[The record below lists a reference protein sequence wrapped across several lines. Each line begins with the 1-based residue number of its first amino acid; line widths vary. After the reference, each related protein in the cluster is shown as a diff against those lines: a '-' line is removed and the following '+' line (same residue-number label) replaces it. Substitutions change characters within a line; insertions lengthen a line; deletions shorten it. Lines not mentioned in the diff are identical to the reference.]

1 MTTAKVAVSVPRNVH
16 DMPFLWFLKE
26 ILLMKAQK
34 GKVRV
39 MTGNAAAAY
48 GAMLCRPDVATS
60 YPITPMSEVAEQFSA
75 FRADG
80 LVDTEMVE
88 VEGENSAMNVVAAA
102 SVAGGRTFTATSSW
116 GLVFMYDAVQQ
127 TSGFRAPVVMAIANR
142 ETPGILAVSGG
153 QQDIISTRDSGW
165 IQVIVEEGQEIL
177 DTIIMAFRLA
187 EDYDIQLPVMVN
199 YDGFYLSYLASA
211 VEIPE
216 REDVDQFLAPLKSQ
230 PERPKL
236 VPGEPR
242 GYGTHGIE
250 VGFVE
255 LRYKHCAAM
264 DRATRK
270 LDEID
275 KEFGKYFGRSY
286 GGQIEEYLTE
296 DAEIILLTS
305 GSTAGT
311 ARTVVEAKRAEGIK
325 VGLVKLRLFRP
336 FPRERLV
343 EALKGRKAI
352 GVIDRSI
359 GFGWNC
365 GPMYMEVRALTP
377 EIGIV
382 PMLSYI
388 DGLANLDITIPHIE
402 KVIDEI
408 HVAAQGKPYQ
418 EVTWIPLE
426 E

>member
-1 MTTAKVAVSVPRNVH
+1 
-16 DMPFLWFLKE
+16 
-26 ILLMKAQK
+26 MKAQK
-34 GKVRV
+34 GQVRV
-39 MTGNAAAAY
+39 ITGNAAAAY

-60 YPITPMSEVAEQFSA
+60 YPITPMSEVAEQLST

-88 VEGENSAMNVVAAA
+88 VEGENSAMNVVVAATL
-102 SVAGGRTFTATSSW
+102 AGGRAFTATSSW
-116 GLVFMYDAVQQ
+116 GLVFMYDAVQHA
-127 TSGFRAPVVMAIANR
+127 SGFRAPVVMAIANR

-153 QQDIISTRDSGW
+153 QQDIISTRDTGW
-165 IQVIVEEGQEIL
+165 IQIIVEDCQEIL
-177 DTIIMAFRLA
+177 DSVIMAFRLA

-199 YDGFYLSYLASA
+199 YDGFYLSYLAMP
-211 VEIPE
+211 VEIPQ
-216 REDVDQFLAPLKSQ
+216 REDVDQFLAPLKQQ

-236 VPGEPR
+236 IPGEPL
-242 GYGTHGIE
+242 GCGTHGID

-255 LRYKHCAAM
+255 LRYKHCMAM
-264 DRATRK
+264 ERALEK
-270 LDEID
+270 VDEID
-275 KEFGKYFGRSY
+275 REFGEYFGRSY
-286 GGQIEEYLTE
+286 GGQIEEYRTE

-305 GSTAGT
+305 GGTTGT
-311 ARTVVEAKRAEGIK
+311 ARTVVDAKRDEGVK

-336 FPRERLV
+336 FPRQRLV
-343 EALKGRKAI
+343 EALKGKKAI
-352 GVIDRSI
+352 GVIDRSV

-365 GPMYMEVRALTP
+365 GPMYMELRALTP
-377 EIGIV
+377 EIGII

-402 KVIDEI
+402 RVVDE
-408 HVAAQGKPYQ
+408 VYAAAQGKPYQ